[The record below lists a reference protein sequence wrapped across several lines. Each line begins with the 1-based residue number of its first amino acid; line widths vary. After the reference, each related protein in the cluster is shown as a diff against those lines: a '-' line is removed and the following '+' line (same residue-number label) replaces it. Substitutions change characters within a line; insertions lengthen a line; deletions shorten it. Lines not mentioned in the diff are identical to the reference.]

1 MKSGSWKIMKV
12 IQTAAKCKKN
22 LKRKYTL
29 IRDLWDNIKCNN
41 VCIIGVLEEKEE
53 REIMRK
59 IIWRNKAEN
68 FPNLGKQT
76 DIQVQEAQR
85 YPDKM
90 IARRSTPKH
99 IKIAKVKD
107 NERIIKAARDKDFL
121 HTRETP

>member
-1 MKSGSWKIMKV
+1 MCMLTELRRRMDQHSEKFDKEIDNRKPTSYEGTEKCNRSIQQQTGQERRMKSGSWKIMKV

-59 IIWRNKAEN
+59 II
-68 FPNLGKQT
+68 
-76 DIQVQEAQR
+76 
-85 YPDKM
+85 
-90 IARRSTPKH
+90 
-99 IKIAKVKD
+99 
-107 NERIIKAARDKDFL
+107 
-121 HTRETP
+121 